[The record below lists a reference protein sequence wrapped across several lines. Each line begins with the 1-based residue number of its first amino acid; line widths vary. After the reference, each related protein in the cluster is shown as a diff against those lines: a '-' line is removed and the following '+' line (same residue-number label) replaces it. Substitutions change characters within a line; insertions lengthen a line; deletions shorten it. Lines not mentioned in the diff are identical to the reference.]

1 MIWSSGQLRGSSPR
15 VRGTLARRCGR
26 FIPARAGNAKGR
38 RSEQGQRSVH
48 PRACGERLQFGLI
61 GRDRVG
67 SSPRVRGTL
76 EGGARPLRRVRFIPA
91 RAGNASAPSRA
102 GSPCPVHPRA
112 CGERAAIQARH
123 RPGDGSS
130 PRVRGTHHRRHVG
143 NRRQRFIPARAGNAT
158 LTTGSWRAASV
169 HPRACGERYADR
181 DLFGAIHGSSP
192 RVRGTLPLCLIA
204 PRDFRFIPAR
214 AGNAP
219 NSTSTSRSRPV
230 HPRACGERV
239 RRAGGGGGMSG
250 FIPARAG
257 NAIDPPVVN
266 VKVPVHPRACGERA
280 PPRLHEVPAHGSSP
294 RVRGTRRDVVHDV
307 LHGRFIPARAGNAL
321 ARSG

>member
-1 MIWSSGQLRGSSPR
+1 MSVHPRACGERWRVGRGPCVEFGSSPR
-15 VRGTLARRCGR
+15 VRGTLQRL
-26 FIPARAGNAKGR
+26 RAPD
-38 RSEQGQRSVH
+38 H
-48 PRACGERLQFGLI
+48 H
-61 GRDRVG
+61 
-67 SSPRVRGTL
+67 
-76 EGGARPLRRVRFIPA
+76 VRFIPA
-91 RAGNASAPSRA
+91 RAGNALRYKPVIGQAT
-102 GSPCPVHPRA
+102 VHPRA
-112 CGERAAIQARH
+112 CGERII
-123 RPGDGSS
+123 
-130 PRVRGTHHRRHVG
+130 VG
-143 NRRQRFIPARAGNAT
+143 MWEIGEQRFIPARAGNAT